1 MYSEETEQKAK
12 IRAERQQPT
21 DVLNVKEEPSSSE
34 GPIQKRPAKKHVE
47 EGKISSKDN
56 DIFGIRERTTG
67 EKTGKSTM
75 KLEKLQYGFSFRN
88 CWTRSYG
95 CDASKQSKH
104 FIKLLKFYD
113 DF

>member
-1 MYSEETEQKAK
+1 VYSEETDQKAK

-21 DVLNVKEEPSSSE
+21 DVLNVKEEPSPSE

-67 EKTGKSTM
+67 EKTGKGIPEIRYFIFQKSLSTILWTSR
-75 KLEKLQYGFSFRN
+75 KLTTPALHKAF
-88 CWTRSYG
+88 
-95 CDASKQSKH
+95 
-104 FIKLLKFYD
+104 KFYD

>member
-12 IRAERQQPT
+12 TRAERQQPT
-21 DVLNVKEEPSSSE
+21 DVLNVKEEPSPSE

-67 EKTGKSTM
+67 EKTGKEIANICKVRFLISEIVEHDLMDVTQANNPST
-75 KLEKLQYGFSFRN
+75 S
-88 CWTRSYG
+88 
-95 CDASKQSKH
+95 
-104 FIKLLKFYD
+104 
-113 DF
+113 